1 MPYIR
6 QVVRFSDATLSPG
19 VACETTLLI
28 VIPIVSALVLVQWS
42 GQIVFVTQRGLYL
55 QGKTREVYPGDLEP
69 ETVA

>member
-1 MPYIR
+1 MRRYRPASLAR
-6 QVVRFSDATLSPG
+6 PRFF
-19 VACETTLLI
+19 I